1 LIHTKVCNRLSYKKL
16 HKLLYVNYNLRIHLR
31 QAATYKR
38 EEDPFH
44 KLMELSLYDAQNP
57 IRDWMKHGRSN
68 ANPLLDEE
76 DTQSDTPIP
85 SRLVTEGD
93 DDTTLKRI
101 TSKSSLFDW
110 ADEIIGDTHVGKR
123 KRKTIP
129 KKGKAQKLKR
139 VLGSDE
145 ETPSLGQ
152 SLKY

>member
-1 LIHTKVCNRLSYKKL
+1 
-16 HKLLYVNYNLRIHLR
+16 
-31 QAATYKR
+31 
-38 EEDPFH
+38 
-44 KLMELSLYDAQNP
+44 MELSLYDAQNP
-57 IRDWMKHGRSN
+57 IRDWMEHDRSN

-101 TSKSSLFDW
+101 TSKSSLFDL
-110 ADEIIGDTHVGKR
+110 ADEIIGDTHISKR
-123 KRKTIP
+123 KLKTIP